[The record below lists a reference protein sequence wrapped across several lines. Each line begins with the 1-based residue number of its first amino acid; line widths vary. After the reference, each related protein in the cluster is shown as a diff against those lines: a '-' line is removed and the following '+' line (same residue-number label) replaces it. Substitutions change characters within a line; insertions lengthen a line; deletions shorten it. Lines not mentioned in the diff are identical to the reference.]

1 MCSTFGGAFGARFFA
16 MAAVVKFQR
25 WVFSGASPA
34 VLPMPAGILLPV
46 EIAERFPA
54 LFGVSTAR
62 SASEILS
69 FTEKLRIG
77 QSEVNRNYRHQERRC
92 CGARSRSKVAGGDAK
107 VRELYQL
114 LAAAEAAAFL
124 ALDLGMVR
132 NLTYRREL
140 PCVKVGRWGV
150 KEAKSGAGRGK
161 NLDRNSKRSARV
173 GGSQRSK
180 TK

>member
-1 MCSTFGGAFGARFFA
+1 
-16 MAAVVKFQR
+16 VKSIETTDTKKED
-25 WVFSGASPA
+25 VA
-34 VLPMPAGILLPV
+34 VLEAVLK
-46 EIAERFPA
+46 A
-54 LFGVSTAR
+54 
-62 SASEILS
+62 
-69 FTEKLRIG
+69 
-77 QSEVNRNYRHQERRC
+77 
-92 CGARSRSKVAGGDAK
+92 AGGDAK

-114 LAAAEAAAFL
+114 LTAVEAAAFL

-140 PCVKVGRWGV
+140 PCLKVGRRGA